1 MTSSP
6 VHAPPAFHL
15 LAKPSGATCN
25 LDCAYCF
32 FLSKEMLYPG
42 SRFRMADAMLET
54 YIRQL
59 LEAHQTPQ
67 VQVAWQ
73 GGEPTLMGLDFFRRS
88 VEYARKYRK
97 PGTQIEYTIQ
107 TNGTLIDDA
116 WAAFFKAHNF
126 LVGISI
132 DGPAAMHDA
141 YRVDKGGQPTLD
153 KVMRGLGFLQ
163 KHGVEYNTLT
173 TLHHANADHPTEV
186 YRFLR
191 DECGSRFIQFI
202 PIIERL
208 PVDPVTQSLRDG
220 SQSPGSSVTL
230 PPGHLVTPSP
240 WTSWR
245 DRPLY
250 TQTGEHVTDRSV
262 TAEQFGRFLIGVFE
276 EWVRRD
282 VGTVYVQMF
291 DVALANWVGEPSGLC
306 VHSKTCG
313 LALALEHNGDLFSCD
328 HFVEP
333 AYRLGN
339 IAETPMI
346 ELIASQ
352 QQRKFGQDK
361 FDSLP
366 RYCRECD
373 VRFACHGGC
382 PKDRFITTH
391 DGEPG
396 LNYLCAGYK
405 LFFHHVDP
413 PMRFMADALRRD
425 RAPAEIMQIY
435 AARDAAFHQA
445 LAAAGRNDPC
455 PCGSG
460 KKFKQCHG
468 RTA

>member
-1 MTSSP
+1 MTSP
-6 VHAPPAFHL
+6 IQNPPAFHL
-15 LAKPSGATCN
+15 LAKPTGATCN

-42 SRFRMADAMLET
+42 SRFRMADAMLER
-54 YIRQL
+54 YIQQL

-73 GGEPTLMGLDFFRRS
+73 GGEPTLMGLDFFQRS
-88 VEYARKYRK
+88 IELVERYRK
-97 PGTQIEYTIQ
+97 PGTTVEYTIQ
-107 TNGTLIDDA
+107 TNGTLLDDD
-116 WAAFFKAHNF
+116 WAAFFKQHNF

-132 DGPAAMHDA
+132 DGPRAMHDA
-141 YRVDKGGQPTLD
+141 YRVDKGGQPTFD
-153 KVMRGLGFLQ
+153 KVIRGLGFLQ
-163 KHGVEYNTLT
+163 KHGVETNTLT
-173 TLHHANADHPTEV
+173 TLHHANADHPAEV

-191 DECGSRFIQFI
+191 DECGSRFQQYI
-202 PIIERL
+202 PIIERVSE
-208 PVDPVTQSLRDG
+208 VDVERVETPLR
-220 SQSPGSSVTL
+220 SAQHAPGAMSTA
-230 PPGHLVTPSP
+230 P

-250 TQTGEHVTDRSV
+250 TQTGELVTNRSV
-262 TAEQFGRFLIGVFE
+262 TAEQYGRFLIGVFE

-282 VGTVYVQMF
+282 VGAVYVQMF

-306 VHSKTCG
+306 VHSQTCG

-339 IAETPMI
+339 ITETLMI
-346 ELIASQ
+346 ELIASPQ
-352 QQRKFGQDK
+352 QQQFGQDK
-361 FDSLP
+361 FDALP
-366 RYCRECD
+366 RYCRECE

-382 PKDRFITTH
+382 PKDRFIFTP

-405 LFFHHVDP
+405 LFFHHIDQ
-413 PMRFMADALRRD
+413 PMRVMAEALRRN
-425 RAPAEIMQIY
+425 RAPAEIMQRY
-435 AARDAAFHQA
+435 AAQDRRLQELFARTS
-445 LAAAGRNDPC
+445 RNDPC

-468 RTA
+468 RQA

>member
-1 MTSSP
+1 VTSSNS
-6 VHAPPAFHL
+6 HAPPAFHL
-15 LAKPSGATCN
+15 LAKPTGATCN

-59 LEAHQTPQ
+59 IEAHQTPQ

-73 GGEPTLMGLDFFRRS
+73 GGEPTLMGLDFFQRS
-88 VEYARKYRK
+88 IELVEYYRK
-97 PGTQIEYTIQ
+97 PGTTVEYTIQ

-116 WAAFFKAHNF
+116 WAAFFKQHNF

-132 DGPAAMHDA
+132 DGPQAMHDA
-141 YRVDKGGQPTLD
+141 YRVDKGGQPTFD
-153 KVMRGLGFLQ
+153 KVMRGLGFFQ

-173 TLHHANADHPTEV
+173 TLHHANADDPVEV

-202 PIIERL
+202 PIIERVGEADAERAET
-208 PVDPVTQSLRDG
+208 PLRAA
-220 SQSPGSSVTL
+220 Q
-230 PPGHLVTPSP
+230 HAPSAMSAAP

-250 TQTGEHVTDRSV
+250 TQTGDFVTDRSI
-262 TAEQFGRFLIGVFE
+262 TAEQYGRFLIGVFE

-313 LALALEHNGDLFSCD
+313 LALALEHNGDLYSCD

-346 ELIASQ
+346 ELIASP

-361 FDSLP
+361 LDALP
-366 RYCRECD
+366 RYCRECE

-382 PKDRFITTH
+382 PKDRFIRTP

-405 LFFHHVDP
+405 LFFHHVDQ
-413 PMRFMADALRRD
+413 PMRFMAEALRRD
-425 RAPAEIMQIY
+425 RAPAEIMQVY
-435 AARDAAFHQA
+435 AARDTAFQQA

-455 PCGSG
+455 FCGSG

-468 RTA
+468 R